1 LEETLFRKTG
11 YLIIVFSLLLTAC
24 SELISQPTPAPG
36 EPNSASWEPAAGDD
50 LLIKGEVTLTKT
62 ELLALESFP
71 VQYMLSL
78 SGMLPTPCHRLRV
91 AISEPDDNDQ
101 INVNVYSLVDPAEIC
116 IQVLEKFESNIPLGS
131 YSSGN
136 YTVLV
141 NGEPVGEI
149 NP

>member
-1 LEETLFRKTG
+1 
-11 YLIIVFSLLLTAC
+11 
-24 SELISQPTPAPG
+24 
-36 EPNSASWEPAAGDD
+36 
-50 LLIKGEVTLTKT
+50 
-62 ELLALESFP
+62 
-71 VQYMLSL
+71 
-78 SGMLPTPCHRLRV
+78 
-91 AISEPDDNDQ
+91 
-101 INVNVYSLVDPAEIC
+101 VNVYSLVDPAEIC

>member
-1 LEETLFRKTG
+1 M
-11 YLIIVFSLLLTAC
+11 FSLFLTAC
-24 SELISQPTPAPG
+24 SELISQPYPAPG
-36 EPNSASWEPAAGDD
+36 EPYPASWEPAAGDD
-50 LLIKGEVTLTKT
+50 LLIKEEVTLTKT
-62 ELLALESFP
+62 DFLALESFP

-78 SGMLPTPCHRLRV
+78 SGTLPTPCHRLRV
-91 AISEPDDNDQ
+91 TISEPDENDQ

-116 IQVLEKFESNIPLGS
+116 IQVLEQFESNIPLGS

>member
-1 LEETLFRKTG
+1 MRS
-11 YLIIVFSLLLTAC
+11 YQYSRSLHLV
-24 SELISQPTPAPG
+24 
-36 EPNSASWEPAAGDD
+36 GDSHN
-50 LLIKGEVTLTKT
+50 KFQRT
-62 ELLALESFP
+62 
-71 VQYMLSL
+71 
-78 SGMLPTPCHRLRV
+78 
-91 AISEPDDNDQ
+91 PDDNDQ

>member
-1 LEETLFRKTG
+1 MFRKTG
-11 YLIIVFSLLLTAC
+11 YLIVVLSLLLTAC
-24 SELISQPTPAPG
+24 SELISQPYPAPG
-36 EPNSASWEPAAGDD
+36 EPYPASWEPAAGDD
-50 LLIKGEVTLTKT
+50 LLTKGEVTLTKT
-62 ELLALESFP
+62 DFLALESFP

-78 SGMLPTPCHRLRV
+78 SGTLPTPCHRLRV
-91 AISEPDDNDQ
+91 TISEPDDNDQ

-116 IQVLEKFESNIPLGS
+116 IQVLEKFELNIPLGS